1 MLRVAIAEDH
11 SPTRHRLIEAIH
23 ATEGMTVV
31 ASAPDGLA
39 FLRALENLPASD
51 RPQVA
56 IVDVEMPGPT
66 GIEVTGELRARYP
79 HLGVLIFTVFED
91 GDRLFAAIE
100 AGASGYLLKDQPMA
114 EVIEAVKELHAGGSP
129 LSPPMARRL
138 LDRIRRPPTSEA
150 MLDLTEREVE
160 TLRGIVDGLSNV
172 EIAERLFVSPSTV
185 KTHVKHIY
193 EKLHVSSRAE
203 ATRRALREG
212 LVRTLA
218 WLMPAGAWLLRG

>member
-11 SPTRHRLIEAIH
+11 SPTRHRLVEAIN
-23 ATEGMTVV
+23 ATGRMTVV
-31 ASAPDGLA
+31 AAAPDGLA
-39 FLRALENLPASD
+39 FLHALEGLPEAE

-56 IVDVEMPGPT
+56 VVDVEMPGPT
-66 GIEVTGELRARYP
+66 GIEITGELRTRYP
-79 HLGVLIFTVFED
+79 GLGVLIFTVFED

-100 AGASGYLLKDQPMA
+100 AGASGYLLKDQPTV
-114 EVIEAVKELHAGGSP
+114 EVIEAVEELHAGGSP